1 MSTSIIIPARY
12 GSSRYR
18 GKPLVKIL
26 GREMVIR
33 VADICSKIK
42 NVKVFIATDSKKI
55 ANVVKK
61 NGYNYI
67 FTSSSCLTGTDRVAE
82 ASNKIRSKIFIN
94 VQGDEPTI
102 NPKDIKKVI
111 KAKKKFPNHVI
122 CGYDRVNNFENP
134 SSINLPKVVVN
145 SKGELIYISRALVP
159 GAKKTD
165 QKIQYYK
172 QVCIYA
178 FNKRQLKKFYSK
190 RKKSETESI
199 EDIEILRFFDLNEK
213 IKMIKLNSNSIAVDE
228 IADVKKA
235 EKLLIKKNK
244 T

>member
-1 MSTSIIIPARY
+1 MNSLLVIPLKFNLLYVSQKNLGPGFARNN
-12 GSSRYR
+12 G
-18 GKPLVKIL
+18 VK
-26 GREMVIR
+26 
-33 VADICSKIK
+33 
-42 NVKVFIATDSKKI
+42 
-55 ANVVKK
+55 
-61 NGYNYI
+61 
-67 FTSSSCLTGTDRVAE
+67 
-82 ASNKIRSKIFIN
+82 
-94 VQGDEPTI
+94 
-102 NPKDIKKVI
+102 
-111 KAKKKFPNHVI
+111 
-122 CGYDRVNNFENP
+122 
-134 SSINLPKVVVN
+134 N

-235 EKLLIKKNK
+235 EKLLIKKNR

>member
-1 MSTSIIIPARY
+1 MSISIIIPARY

-26 GREMVIR
+26 GKEMVIR
-33 VADICSKIK
+33 VADICNKIK
-42 NVKVFIATDSKKI
+42 NVKVYIATDSKKI

-61 NGYNYI
+61 YGYKYI

-82 ASNKIRSKIFIN
+82 AAKKIRSKIYIN

-111 KAKKKFPNHVI
+111 KTKKKFPNHVV
-122 CGYDRVNNFENP
+122 CGYDKVHDYENP

-159 GAKKTD
+159 GKKKIS

-178 FNKRQLKKFYSK
+178 FNKKQLKKFYSMK
-190 RKKSETESI
+190 RKSETESF

-213 IKMIKLNSNSIAVDE
+213 IKMVKLNSNSVAVDE

-235 EKLLIKKNK
+235 EKLLIKKNR
-244 T
+244 